1 LASATQSPDFHGPG
15 RGAGHSIMALI
26 EGHRLTGERR
36 YLAKADQLIR
46 RCVHP
51 ADDIDAL
58 ELLDAERRWSYTVFL
73 QAAGKFLDY
82 KAELG
87 EVDASYAYARAA
99 LLHYARWMAE
109 HEEPY
114 LDHRERL
121 EYPTETWAAQD
132 VRKSDVFA
140 FAALHADAPERDRFT
155 ERARFFFD
163 YSMTTLLGETTRAF
177 ARPVVLLLS
186 NGWMEL
192 GRRAIRDRP
201 RPQDEAM
208 GFGSPARFV
217 PQKTL
222 AKRRLLA
229 LGAPAAA
236 IVLAIAITCLA
247 VWL

>member
-1 LASATQSPDFHGPG
+1 
-15 RGAGHSIMALI
+15 
-26 EGHRLTGERR
+26 
-36 YLAKADQLIR
+36 
-46 RCVHP
+46 
-51 ADDIDAL
+51 
-58 ELLDAERRWSYTVFL
+58 VFL
-73 QAAGKFLDY
+73 QAVGKFLDY
-82 KAELG
+82 KTELG

-99 LLHYARWMAE
+99 LLHYARWMAQ
-109 HEEPY
+109 HEVPY
-114 LDHRERL
+114 LDHREKL

-140 FAALHADAPERDRFT
+140 FAAQHAELPERGRFT

-163 YSMTTLLGETTRAF
+163 YSMTTLLGEKTRAF

-192 GRRAIRDRP
+192 GRRAIRQRP
-201 RPQDEAM
+201 RPSEQLAR
-208 GFGSPARFV
+208 FGLRERFV
-217 PQKTL
+217 PQKTI

-236 IVLAIAITCLA
+236 IVLVIAITCLA